1 MALLSP
7 SVSIARYTVER
18 NKKNND
24 NSIIENVRNGLKK
37 NTISEIEDEYSEI
50 VTGWA
55 PFESHFDPDFE
66 KYSFQFGT
74 YFVFSFRIDKKTIPQ
89 KIIQKYTSIEIIK
102 KLKQTNR
109 DFLSKNEKTDIKDA
123 VIEKLMHQIPSTP
136 NIYDV
141 LWDYEQSKILL
152 FTTQKAANE
161 EFETL
166 FSKSFNLKVIRIF
179 PFTLIEKNTTFTN
192 DEKDRILNLSPFKFN
207 K

>member
-1 MALLSP
+1 MGLLSP
-7 SVSIARYTVER
+7 SVSIARYTVE
-18 NKKNND
+18 KDENN
-24 NSIIENVRNGLKK
+24 NSSILEIVRKGLKK
-37 NTISEIEDEYSEI
+37 NTISEIEDEYAEI
-50 VTGWA
+50 LTGWTS
-55 PFESHFDPDFE
+55 FENHFDSDFE
-66 KYSFQFGT
+66 KHPFQFGT
-74 YFVFSFRIDKKTIPQ
+74 YFVFSFRIDKKSIPQ

-123 VIEKLMHQIPSTP
+123 VIEKLMHRIPSTP

-141 LWDYEQSKILL
+141 LWDYDQSNILL

-166 FSKSFNLKVIRIF
+166 FSKSFNFKIIRIF
-179 PFTLIEKNTTFTN
+179 PFTLIEKNPFLTN
-192 DEKDRILNLSPFKFN
+192 NEKDKILNLSSIKFS

>member
-1 MALLSP
+1 MGLLSA
-7 SVSIARYTVER
+7 SVSIARYTVEK
-18 NKKNND
+18 NKKNNE
-24 NSIIENVRNGLKK
+24 SSVLEFIRKGLKK
-37 NTISEIEDEYSEI
+37 NIISEIEDEYSEI
-50 VTGWA
+50 LTGWT
-55 PFESHFDPDFE
+55 PFESHFDADFE
-66 KYSFQFGT
+66 KYTFQFGT
-74 YFVFSFRIDKKTIPQ
+74 YFIFSFRIDKKSIPQ

-166 FSKSFNLKVIRIF
+166 FSKSFNLKLIRIF
-179 PFTLIEKNTTFTN
+179 PFTLIEQNKLFT
-192 DEKDRILNLSPFKFN
+192 KDQKDQIFNLTPFKFSQ
-207 K
+207 